1 MTRAQKQAQRDSID
15 HLRELLHPGDTVY
28 TILDHCS
35 RSGMTRHIRVVI
47 ARTGDDGRTYH
58 LHPNWHVA
66 TALGVRQA
74 KRGDGVVMGGCGMD
88 MGFQLVYTLSATLWP
103 DGFVCLGDRCRS
115 NDHSNG
121 DRDRTPHH
129 HKSGGYALTHEWL

>member
-35 RSGMTRHIRVVI
+35 SSGMTHHIRVVI
-47 ARTGDDGRTYH
+47 ARTDDDGRTYH

-66 TALGVRQA
+66 TALGTRQA

-129 HKSGGYALTHEWL
+129 HTSGGYALTHEWL